1 MSLKTRHGLHYQR
14 WWMALGCLMVAAV
27 IALSLLSVSG
37 PVTAPGFD
45 KIYHAIAYGAM
56 MFWWGMVQPR
66 RRIAWGLALVA
77 LGIGL
82 EFAQSFTGYRTLDR
96 WDALANS
103 CGVLAALLLLL
114 TPVARLLPWFD
125 RQLADRLDPGAA

>member
-27 IALSLLSVSG
+27 VALSLLSVSG

-82 EFAQSFTGYRTLDR
+82 EFAQSLTGYRHPGPLGRARQQLWRARRLTAAAHAR
-96 WDALANS
+96 
-103 CGVLAALLLLL
+103 GPPAALVR
-114 TPVARLLPWFD
+114 P
-125 RQLADRLDPGAA
+125 AAC